1 MAEQLKKRSEVP
13 VELTWD
19 LTALYKTEEDMFA
32 DMDKAKA
39 LCDSIVEKYQGK
51 LTSPEVINACYLD
64 YEEWGKIII
73 LVSHYGE
80 LASSV
85 DYNDGRLQE
94 LNGKIMAELAAMES
108 KLSCI
113 ESEVLQQS
121 EQVLEKAMEQA
132 TNAKHTLKNL
142 LRQKPHMLAPEA
154 ERVIK
159 AMGQTLGTTY
169 EI

>member
-64 YEEWGKIII
+64 YEVGQNYHSCESLWRACLFGGLQRRKTSGTQWQNYGRACSHGK
-73 LVSHYGE
+73 
-80 LASSV
+80 
-85 DYNDGRLQE
+85 
-94 LNGKIMAELAAMES
+94 
-108 KLSCI
+108 
-113 ESEVLQQS
+113 
-121 EQVLEKAMEQA
+121 
-132 TNAKHTLKNL
+132 
-142 LRQKPHMLAPEA
+142 
-154 ERVIK
+154 
-159 AMGQTLGTTY
+159 
-169 EI
+169 